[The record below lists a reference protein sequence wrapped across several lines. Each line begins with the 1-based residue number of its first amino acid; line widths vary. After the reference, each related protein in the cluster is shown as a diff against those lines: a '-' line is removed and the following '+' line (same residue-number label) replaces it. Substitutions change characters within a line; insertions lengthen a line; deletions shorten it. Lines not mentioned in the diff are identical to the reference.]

1 LNLTQYSRNRILE
14 TFKKW
19 DVPKDFAEPMYN
31 YLVYGWS
38 PGSCF
43 SSVLANDFAGAISRS
58 HPANTVEAFKTLVG
72 WINSTVP
79 EEAYGSYEK
88 VKCWG
93 GINPEQRRII
103 LEHNGLIYTAKE
115 ETWQALKG
123 TPTHEPV
130 LY

>member
-1 LNLTQYSRNRILE
+1 MNLTQYSRNRILD

-43 SSVLANDFAGAISRS
+43 TAVLANDFYKAMQSS
-58 HPANTVEAFKTLVG
+58 HPANTVNAFKSVVGWLTDHMPHEAF
-72 WINSTVP
+72 
-79 EEAYGSYEK
+79 GSYDAVNTWAIKESS
-88 VKCWG
+88 
-93 GINPEQRRII
+93 ERRAI
-103 LEHNGLIYTAKE
+103 LEQHNLIFTAKE

-123 TPTHEPV
+123 LSTDEPV

>member
-1 LNLTQYSRNRILE
+1 LE

-58 HPANTVEAFKTLVG
+58 HPANTIGAFKALVG
-72 WINSTVP
+72 WIDDTVP
-79 EEAYGSYEK
+79 EEAHGSYEK
-88 VKCWG
+88 VKCWYYVK
-93 GINPEQRRII
+93 PEQRRII
-103 LEHNGLIYTAKE
+103 LENNGLVYTAKE
-115 ETWQALKG
+115 ETWLALKD
-123 TPTHEPV
+123 TPTTEPV

>member
-1 LNLTQYSRNRILE
+1 MNLTQYSRNRVLE

-19 DVPKDFAEPMYN
+19 NVPKDFANPMYN

-58 HPANTVEAFKTLVG
+58 HPSNTIEAFKSLVG
-72 WINSTVP
+72 WMDDTVP

-103 LEHNGLIYTAKE
+103 LEHNGLIFTAKE

-123 TPTHEPV
+123 VPTHEPV

>member
-1 LNLTQYSRNRILE
+1 MKLSPFSRNRLLE
-14 TFKKW
+14 TFNKW
-19 DVPKDFAEPMYN
+19 GVPKDFADPMYN
-31 YLVYGWS
+31 YLVYGWA

-58 HPANTVEAFKTLVG
+58 HPANTIEAFKALVG
-72 WINSTVP
+72 WIDDTVP
-79 EEAYGSYEK
+79 QEAHGSYEK
-88 VKCWG
+88 VTGWS

-115 ETWQALKG
+115 ETWLALKG
-123 TPTHEPV
+123 QPSPEPV